1 VSKVIATRVNE
12 ELLREIELVSK
23 VEGLDKSS
31 AIKKLL
37 LEGLKKWKLDYAI
50 KLYKE
55 EKVSIWKAAR
65 IANISIWEL
74 IEIIKEKNITLNL
87 DESDLEGL

>member
-1 VSKVIATRVNE
+1 MSKVIATRVNE